1 MARRYKS
8 RDDISA
14 QENRIN
20 TELARRGV
28 YGQMDFGKALNKA
41 RKITAIA
48 DRYRGNLWNGHRLS
62 NEKASRSVYMGLSN
76 G

>member
-20 TELARRGV
+20 YELARRGV
-28 YGQMDFGKALNKA
+28 HGQMDFGKALSRSHKV
-41 RKITAIA
+41 TAIA

-62 NEKASRSVYMGLSN
+62 NEKASRSTYMGLSN